1 MAVRKKAKLSPL
13 NVAYGVGASII
24 ITGLLFK
31 FLNWKHANTMLFIGL
46 VTEAIVFFISAFELV
61 KEEEDEYQW
70 EKVFPQLKSNEP
82 TNIEKIE
89 EMLQKA
95 NLDATVVEK
104 LTNSIVQL
112 EQNVS
117 KLSSASNTAHL
128 QEQLDKMAKTT
139 QSYEVELSKLNAN
152 IAKLSSVYD
161 KMLNAMQNK

>member
-1 MAVRKKAKLSPL
+1 MAVRKKGKLSPL
-13 NVAYGVGASII
+13 NVAYGVGAAVV
-24 ITGLLFK
+24 ITGAMFK
-31 FLNWKHANTMLFIGL
+31 FLNWRFANEMLFVGL
-46 VTEAIVFFISAFELV
+46 LTEAIVFFISAFELV
-61 KEEEDEYQW
+61 KEDEDDYKW
-70 EKVFPQLKSNEP
+70 EKVFPQLASNEP

-95 NLDATVVEK
+95 NLDSTVVEK

-117 KLSSASNTAHL
+117 KLTSASNTAHL

-139 QSYEVELSKLNAN
+139 QSYEIELSKLNAN

-161 KMLNAMQNK
+161 KMLNAMQSR